1 LNQQPANI
9 LIPIKNT
16 LVSDNVALT
25 QFVCNLS
32 KCKGACCVEG
42 EMGAPLE
49 DNERH
54 ILEDIYED
62 VKPFL
67 TEEGIEAIEKNG
79 KYVLDEDN
87 EFSTTLIERNTACA
101 YVTYDEKGI
110 TKCGI
115 EKAFEAGK
123 IDYQK
128 PISCHLYPIRITKY
142 ASFDAVNYDEW
153 EICSPACSLGKEL
166 KVPVYKFL
174 KTPLIRKYGTE
185 WYDELATFIEKE
197 LLETRD

>member
-185 WYDELATFIEKE
+185 WYDELATCIEKE

>member
-1 LNQQPANI
+1 MNQQPANI

-16 LVSDNVALT
+16 LVSDNVAFT
-25 QFVCNLS
+25 QFVCNLN

-42 EMGAPLE
+42 EMGAPLDDE
-49 DNERH
+49 ERH

-67 TEEGIEAIEKNG
+67 TEEGIEAIEKQG

-87 EFSTTLIERNTACA
+87 DFSTTLIERNTACA

-142 ASFDAVNYDEW
+142 TSFDAINYDEW
-153 EICSPACSLGKEL
+153 DICTAACSFGKEL

-185 WYDELATFIEKE
+185 WYDELATFIETE
-197 LLETRD
+197 LL

>member
-1 LNQQPANI
+1 MNQQPANI

>member
-1 LNQQPANI
+1 M
-9 LIPIKNT
+9 IPIKNT

>member
-1 LNQQPANI
+1 M
-9 LIPIKNT
+9 IPIKNT
-16 LVSDNVALT
+16 LVSDNVAFT

-49 DNERH
+49 DDERH

-67 TEEGIEAIEKNG
+67 TQEGIEAIEKSG

-115 EKAFEAGK
+115 EKAYEAGK

-128 PISCHLYPIRITKY
+128 PISCHLYPVRLQEYSKFT
-142 ASFDAVNYDEW
+142 AVNYHKW
-153 EICSPACSLGKEL
+153 PICDDACSLGKEL
-166 KVPVYKFL
+166 QVPVYKFT
-174 KTPLIRKYGTE
+174 KDALIRKFGE
-185 WYDELATFIEKE
+185 QWYEELEAVADHFRK
-197 LLETRD
+197 D